1 MSDLSNQETPLLG
14 VSKGDIR
21 LDSTQAIGD
30 ISAEMARQTRRELL
44 LFERQ
49 LDARVYDQ
57 QPFLDAIRRLA
68 LRRPDLSVRILI
80 FDPRESAGCAHRL
93 VDLARHLTSRI
104 AIRCVDEQDRD
115 RLDAFLI
122 ADERGYVH
130 RRLADTL
137 DTIAN
142 FHDPLAARRLR
153 NAFDQIWER
162 SSTDTELRRL
172 FI

>member
-1 MSDLSNQETPLLG
+1 MFDPNNQETPLLG

-21 LDSTQAIGD
+21 LDRVKAVRD

-49 LDARVYDQ
+49 LDASLYDQ
-57 QPFLDAIRRLA
+57 QPFLDAIRHLA
-68 LRRPDLSVRILI
+68 LRQPNLSVRILV
-80 FDPRESAGCAHRL
+80 FDPRESAESAQRL

-104 AIRCVDEQDRD
+104 AIRRVGEEDRD
-115 RLDAFLI
+115 RLDAFLV

-130 RRLADTL
+130 RRLADTM
-137 DTIAN
+137 DAVAS
-142 FHDPLAARRLR
+142 FHDPLEARQLR
-153 NAFDQIWER
+153 NAFGQIWER
-162 SSTDTELRRL
+162 SSTDAELRRL